1 MKRVCFLLSLIF
13 ITSTATPQTG
23 VPFDRFFEDKTMRV
37 DYYHTGTKTEEI
49 YSLDEVWEEP
59 IWAGSKVNLIDTL
72 NLGKYLLMVFDLKT
86 NQLIYSRGFCSLFRE
101 WQTTEEAE
109 KGVYR
114 TFHESVRFPY
124 PRGKVQVIIA
134 ARDEENAFH
143 EVFSTVIDPESRFVK
158 RERRFTD
165 LEVKAIMKNGPSS
178 KKVDLLII
186 GDGYTPE
193 EMAKFHKDVN
203 HFMGVLF
210 STSPFKENKGRF
222 NVWIIEV
229 PSGESGPDEPRRC
242 LFRNTALD
250 CSFNTLDLPRYL
262 MTYDN
267 KTLRNIAA
275 NAPYD
280 QLYILVNTHRYGG
293 GGIFNLY
300 AVCISD
306 NKWSDYVFLHEFGHS
321 FAGLADEYYSSKVTY
336 VEFYPPGVEPWEPNI
351 TALLDTTKVKWGH
364 LITSGVPIP
373 TPPDTTKYVDVVGC
387 FEGAG
392 YVAKGLYRPC
402 LNACIMFSRS
412 SARFCPVCR
421 EAIQR
426 VIDFYSR

>member
-1 MKRVCFLLSLIF
+1 MRRVCFLLSLIF
-13 ITSTATPQTG
+13 LTSTAAAQTG

-72 NLGKYLLMVFDLKT
+72 NLGKYLLKVFDLKT
-86 NQLIYSRGFCSLFRE
+86 NQLIYSRGFCSLFGE
-101 WQTTEEAE
+101 WQTTEEAA

-124 PRGKVQVIIA
+124 PKRDVQVIIA
-134 ARDEENAFH
+134 ARDRENIFH
-143 EVFSTVIDPESRFVK
+143 DAFSTVIDPKSRFIK

-165 LEVKAIMKNGPSS
+165 LKVKAIMKNGPPS

-186 GDGYTPE
+186 GDGYTPK
-193 EMAKFHKDVN
+193 EMKKFHKDVS
-203 HFMGVLF
+203 HFMDVLF
-210 STSPFKENKGRF
+210 STAPFKENKDRF

-229 PSGESGPDEPRRC
+229 PSQESGSDEPRKG
-242 LFRNTALD
+242 LFRNTILD
-250 CSFNTLDLPRYL
+250 CSFNTFDLPRYL

-300 AVCISD
+300 AVCVSD
-306 NKWSDYVFLHEFGHS
+306 NKWSDYIFVHEFGHS

-351 TALLDTTKVKWGH
+351 TALLDTTNIKWGH
-364 LITSGVPIP
+364 LIKPGTPIP
-373 TPPDTTKYVDVVGC
+373 TPPDTAKYANTVGC

-392 YVAKGLYRPC
+392 YMAKGMYRPYLDC
-402 LNACIMFSRS
+402 RMFSKS
-412 SARFCPVCR
+412 SVDFCPVCQ